1 MIHAVV
7 FAGIAMIVLS
17 HLTQP
22 PMSLSSPP
30 TSVKHRGRSFFF
42 HPHHFG
48 TPQGSNCLPFFIKLQ
63 CNQQYQA
70 HAYASPHVC
79 ANVLIRMSQVLA
91 KIPVLPCSDA
101 LRRTPFEE
109 EVQDP
114 GGS

>member
-48 TPQGSNCLPFFIKLQ
+48 TPQGSNCLPFFIKLR
-63 CNQQYQA
+63 CNQ
-70 HAYASPHVC
+70 HPHVC

-91 KIPVLPCSDA
+91 KIPVPPCSDA
-101 LRRTPFEE
+101 VRRTPFEE